1 MDLSKISRK
10 FPGGIEVENMDA
22 GLLVRQ
28 GGEAYVARKWQLS
41 WATEELIET
50 AIGSG
55 LGCMIRDDHPRRNA
69 RWPNTR
75 GVVYLAFSTIS
86 SDQWALAI
94 DTFNPRRGDYSAA
107 VFNGK
112 YQTQF
117 TDAGISF
124 KFEGRNKGSGHLV
137 VARQDVIQTLQGL
150 AKFDHSV
157 LALNRTTHEGDGF
170 TTEYVLQQQIL
181 SKWKQTPWADRY
193 DVVQDGFP
201 VDGGL
206 TSRRIDILARD
217 RTTGDW
223 LVIELKRAEAN
234 IAAVHQVSEYML
246 ALGKRDDFSHGRLDG
261 VLVAERVSSAVRG
274 VAANEGVSVY
284 EASWPFTFVQVV

>member
-1 MDLSKISRK
+1 MLRFRRMLSLQK
-10 FPGGIEVENMDA
+10 FAAVHASVHNHFNAERHLIQPIELQAE
-22 GLLVRQ
+22 
-28 GGEAYVARKWQLS
+28 
-41 WATEELIET
+41 
-50 AIGSG
+50 
-55 LGCMIRDDHPRRNA
+55 PRR
-69 RWPNTR
+69 RP
-75 GVVYLAFSTIS
+75 
-86 SDQWALAI
+86 
-94 DTFNPRRGDYSAA
+94 
-107 VFNGK
+107 
-112 YQTQF
+112 
-117 TDAGISF
+117 
-124 KFEGRNKGSGHLV
+124 NKGSGHLV
-137 VARQDVIQTLQGL
+137 VARHDVIQTLQGL

-157 LALNRTTHEGDGF
+157 LVLNRTTHEGDGF

-201 VDGGL
+201 VDDGL

-284 EASWPFTFVQVV
+284 EASWPFTFVQMV